1 MFERGFKTW
10 CEQSSLALRKEL
22 RLRGTDPIDPWKLA
36 EHLSIQVKTT
46 LEHKGLSTADR
57 ECLEGD
63 SAWSALTLEV
73 GGKKRIILKA
83 SNSPGRKSS
92 DLTHEIAHQLLGHK
106 AVGAGKLIVG
116 HLMVH
121 SFSQIEEDQANWL
134 SGTLLLPR
142 AALLHIKKQFSDDN
156 EAAAATYKVSVAMLK
171 YRLGVT
177 GVNYQL
183 RRGYGRP

>member
-10 CEQSSLALRKEL
+10 SEQLSLKLRKEL
-22 RLRGTDPIDPWKLA
+22 SLKGTDPLDPWKLA
-36 EHLSIQVKTT
+36 EHLEIQVKTT
-46 LEHKGLSTADR
+46 SQHNGLTANERRILES
-57 ECLEGD
+57 D
-63 SAWSALTLEV
+63 SAWSALTIEV
-73 GGKKRIILKA
+73 AGRKRIILKD

-92 DLTHEIAHQLLGHK
+92 DLSHELAHQLLGHK
-106 AVGAGKLIVG
+106 GAGVEKSIGG

-121 SFSQIEEDQANWL
+121 SFSQLEEDEANWL

-142 AALLHIKKQFSDDN
+142 PALIHIKKRFKEDN
-156 EAAAATYKVSVAMLK
+156 ESAAEAYRVSVAMLK

-183 RRGYGRP
+183 RRSAR